1 MTSTQALFL
10 GIVQGLT
17 EFLPV
22 SSSGHLVLFQSFL
35 DISTP
40 PLFFDVLVHVGTLL
54 AVLIYF
60 RHQLISF
67 TKTHLP
73 QLIIATVPAIIVGL
87 AIYTT
92 SLEIFTNLY
101 ITSLSFLL
109 TSVLLFLTTRV
120 KTTTPVKTTASNSS
134 IKVTPIKAL
143 FIGIFQAIAILP
155 GVSRSGSTIS
165 AGIFSGL
172 SKNTAFTFSFILSIP
187 AILGALVLNL
197 TDISNLDVTL
207 TLPSLIGFS
216 AALISG
222 LVSLCLLNYV
232 LNRKNLLPFA
242 IYTYLL
248 GSFLLGLSL

>member
-67 TKTHLP
+67 TKTHLS

-109 TSVLLFLTTRV
+109 TSVLLFLTT
-120 KTTTPVKTTASNSS
+120 KVKTTASNSF

-143 FIGIFQAIAILP
+143 FIGTFQAIAILP

-197 TDISNLDVTL
+197 TDTSNLDVTL

-222 LVSLCLLNYV
+222 LISLCLLNYV

>member
-67 TKTHLP
+67 TKTHLS

-109 TSVLLFLTTRV
+109 TSVLLFLTT
-120 KTTTPVKTTASNSS
+120 KVKTTASNSF

>member
-17 EFLPV
+17 EFLPI
-22 SSSGHLVLFQSFL
+22 SSSGHLVIFQSFL
-35 DISTP
+35 DISSP
-40 PLFFDVLVHVGTLL
+40 PLFFDVLVHTGTLL
-54 AVLIYF
+54 AVVIYF
-60 RHQLISF
+60 RHQLINF
-67 TKTHLP
+67 TKTHLS
-73 QLIIATVPAIIVGL
+73 QLVIATIPAILVGL

-92 SLEIFTNLY
+92 SLDIFTNLY
-101 ITSLSFLL
+101 LTSLSFLL
-109 TSVLLFLTTRV
+109 TSVLLFLTTRI
-120 KTTTPVKTTASNSS
+120 KTTPPAHPV
-134 IKVTPIKAL
+134 KVTPTRAL
-143 FIGIFQAIAILP
+143 LIGIFQAIAILP

-165 AGIFSGL
+165 AGIFTGL

-187 AILGALVLNL
+187 AVLGALTLNL
-197 TDISNLDVTL
+197 INTSNLDVAL
-207 TLPSLIGFS
+207 TIPSLIGFS

-232 LNRKNLLPFA
+232 LKRKNLLPFA

>member
-1 MTSTQALFL
+1 MTSIQALFL

-67 TKTHLP
+67 TKTHLS

-109 TSVLLFLTTRV
+109 TSVLLFLTT
-120 KTTTPVKTTASNSS
+120 KVKTTASNSF

-197 TDISNLDVTL
+197 TDTSNLDVTL

>member
-1 MTSTQALFL
+1 MTSTQAFFL

-35 DISTP
+35 GITTP
-40 PLFFDVLVHVGTLL
+40 PFFFDVLVHSGTLL
-54 AVLIYF
+54 AVVIYF
-60 RHQLISF
+60 RHQLIGF
-67 TKTHLP
+67 TRTHLS
-73 QLIIATVPAIIVGL
+73 QLIIATIPAVLVGL
-87 AIYTT
+87 FVYTT

-101 ITSLSFLL
+101 LTSLSFLL
-109 TSVLLFLTTRV
+109 TSVLLFLTTKV
-120 KTTTPVKTTASNSS
+120 KTTTSISS
-134 IKVTPIKAL
+134 TKITSTRAL
-143 FIGIFQAIAILP
+143 LIGIFQAIAILP

-165 AGIFSGL
+165 AGIFTGL

-187 AILGALVLNL
+187 AILGALTLNL
-197 TDISNLDVTL
+197 TNMSNLDVTL

-232 LNRKNLLPFA
+232 LKRKNLLPFA
-242 IYTYLL
+242 VYTYLL